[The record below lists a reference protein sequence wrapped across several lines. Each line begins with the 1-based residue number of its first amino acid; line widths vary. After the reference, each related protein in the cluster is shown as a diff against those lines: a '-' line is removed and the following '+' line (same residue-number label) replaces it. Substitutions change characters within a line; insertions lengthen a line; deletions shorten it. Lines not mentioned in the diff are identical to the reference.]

1 MFNNHRLS
9 TEHGW
14 TSNQIRLNGI
24 LNESNALSSSGGV
37 DEFYQKDP
45 DAPHPHSVDDDR
57 VVVVPVEVA
66 HSNCIFSG

>member
-1 MFNNHRLS
+1 MNL
-9 TEHGW
+9 
-14 TSNQIRLNGI
+14 
-24 LNESNALSSSGGV
+24 
-37 DEFYQKDP
+37 KDS